1 MSVDITYDMYDV
13 FLFLTLLSVIVSRS
27 IRVAKKDKF
36 ISFFYAEYYSII
48 YTPHFLL
55 FIS

>member
-13 FLFLTLLSVIVSRS
+13 FLFLTVLSVIVSRS

-36 ISFFYAEYYSII
+36 ISFFYAE
-48 YTPHFLL
+48 
-55 FIS
+55 